1 MLTPKQ
7 EKFARKYLEC
17 GNASEAYRCAYDC
30 SRMKDASVNR
40 NAFAMLHNVKI
51 ASRIDYLKSHLAEA
65 SGISALR
72 ILEEHAKIAFSDAT
86 RIRSGWMSLKEF
98 EALTPEER
106 ACIKGVETKERK
118 LLSNEGE
125 TVIDT
130 QVKVTLYDKQK
141 SLDSISQMLGY
152 NAPQKQ
158 EVTVTGSRPV
168 IMFSGDDADEGEKE
182 DTGDGR

>member
-1 MLTPKQ
+1 MTPGDLTPKQ

-17 GNASEAYRCAYDC
+17 GNASEAYRYAYDC
-30 SRMKDASVNR
+30 SRMKDVSVNR

-51 ASRIDYLKSHLAEA
+51 ASRIDYLKAHLAEA

-106 ACIKGVETKERK
+106 ACIKGVETRERK
-118 LLSNEGE
+118 VVGGDNEM
-125 TVIDT
+125 VIET

-152 NAPQKQ
+152 NAAQKQ
-158 EVTVTGSRPV
+158 EVTVTGIALNIV
-168 IMFSGDDADEGEKE
+168 GDKDTEKAIE
-182 DTGDGR
+182 EMR